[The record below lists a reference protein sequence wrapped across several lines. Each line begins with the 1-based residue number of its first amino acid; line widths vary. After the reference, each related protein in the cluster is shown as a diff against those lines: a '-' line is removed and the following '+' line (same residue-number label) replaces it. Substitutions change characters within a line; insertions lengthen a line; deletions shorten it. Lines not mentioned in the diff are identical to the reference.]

1 MSAFDTQDDWIEYA
15 LSMADDAGKGGRDLT
30 LVATR
35 LDGLSLEAS
44 VADRLRTVV
53 QRQEEVGED
62 DVSRASRALFGE
74 LAHWLLEFMVAAS
87 YVRQERGLLE
97 EELSFAIKRW
107 FSRLGTELSESE
119 CAALTNSILVKS
131 LLNDAKPFVVAR
143 TSARGISLVEA
154 PLLVRVEHGRYRV
167 TDEAENYLYHL
178 DSTIDSFASDYT
190 LVAARM
196 GRELDSRSYGK
207 SSHTVMEMVAT
218 VGHVRLLMS
227 ALVDETGRLGP
238 DVQSERY
245 EVIRRSVEEI
255 RRGDEVERRYQEEVN
270 RIWEGWSSGEEMD
283 LIRETKGDRLAD
295 LRSLG
300 EGLRVL
306 SAAKSWMYDEYA
318 TLSERCEEVTRH
330 YLRSS
335 IVTTLFSLDDLM
347 DEVAHANLRDVG
359 WLDALLL
366 PATRM
371 QPDIGFSMPSMVTL
385 DDMFERVSSD
395 ETRPAV
401 DLEALLEGDEELE
414 VPDDTRAL
422 DLARD
427 FAQWLASGG
436 GTLEDL
442 IALRSPEQ
450 LYVDME
456 SYDLARLVSS
466 LLVGMSSNQATTS
479 VTDGGRDGR
488 EEQVESTGQA
498 RLSSFADAS
507 WLREVL
513 PAGAD
518 GLQVAVRK
526 TGAEA
531 AYLGSADGADVVGT
545 LEDVRFEVTVDA

>member
-1 MSAFDTQDDWIEYA
+1 MSVPSVKDDWVEYA

-35 LDGLSLEAS
+35 LEGLSLEAA
-44 VADRLRTVV
+44 VADRLRLIV
-53 QRQEEVGED
+53 QRQQTFGED

-97 EELSFAIKRW
+97 EELSFAVGRW
-107 FSRLGTELSESE
+107 FSRLGTELYEVE
-119 CAALTNSILVKS
+119 RATLTNSILVKS

-143 TSARGISLVEA
+143 TSDEGVVLVEA

-167 TDEAENYLYHL
+167 TDETENYLYHL

-196 GRELDSRSYGK
+196 GRELDSRSYDK

-238 DVQSERY
+238 DEQSERY
-245 EVIRRSVEEI
+245 EAIRRSVEEI
-255 RRGDEVERRYQEEVN
+255 RRGDEIERRYQEEVN
-270 RIWEGWSSGEEMD
+270 RIWEGWSADDAMD
-283 LIRETKGDRLAD
+283 HMRQTKGDRLAD

-300 EGLRVL
+300 EGLRLL

-347 DEVAHANLRDVG
+347 DEVAHADLCDVD
-359 WLDALLL
+359 WLDVLLL
-366 PATRM
+366 PATCMRANIDY
-371 QPDIGFSMPSMVTL
+371 PMPPMATL
-385 DDMFERVSSD
+385 DDLYVQ
-395 ETRPAV
+395 TREAEELTTV
-401 DLEALLEGDEELE
+401 DLDALMEGDEDAEN
-414 VPDDTRAL
+414 PDDTRSVA
-422 DLARD
+422 LARD
-427 FAQWLASGG
+427 FATWLAQGG
-436 GTLEDL
+436 DSLEEWV
-442 IALRSPEQ
+442 ATRSPED
-450 LYVDME
+450 LFADME
-456 SYDLARLVSS
+456 SYGLARLVSS
-466 LLVGMSSNQATTS
+466 LL
-479 VTDGGRDGR
+479 TDDGR
-488 EEQVESTGQA
+488 SAPTGQG

-507 WLREVL
+507 WLEEIL
-513 PAGAD
+513 PPAQR
-518 GLQVAVRK
+518 GLRVVAYK
-526 TGAEA
+526 TGDEVE
-531 AYLGSADGADVVGT
+531 YLGSGDGLDVHGT
-545 LEDVRFEVTVDA
+545 LEDLRFEVVAHA

>member
-1 MSAFDTQDDWIEYA
+1 MSMPKTTDDWVEYA
-15 LSMADDAGKGGRDLT
+15 LSMADDAGRGGRDLT

-35 LDGLSLEAS
+35 LEGLSLEAA
-44 VADRLRTVV
+44 VADRLRAVV
-53 QRQEEVGED
+53 QRQRTFGED

-97 EELSFAIKRW
+97 EELSFAVGRW
-107 FSRLGTELSESE
+107 FSRLGIELLEDE
-119 CAALTNSILVKS
+119 RAALTNSILVKS
-131 LLNDAKPFVVAR
+131 LLNDARPFVVAR
-143 TSARGISLVEA
+143 TSGEGVALVEA

-196 GRELDSRSYGK
+196 GRELDSRSYDK

-238 DVQSERY
+238 DEQTERY
-245 EVIRRSVEEI
+245 EAIRRSVEEI
-255 RRGDEVERRYQEEVN
+255 RRGDEVERRYQEEVS
-270 RIWEGWSSGEEMD
+270 RIWEGWSADDAMD
-283 LIRETKGDRLAD
+283 RMRQTKGDRLAH

-347 DEVAHANLRDVG
+347 DEVAHANLRDVD

-366 PATRM
+366 PATRT
-371 QPDIGFSMPSMVTL
+371 QAGIGYSMPPMVTL
-385 DDMFERVSSD
+385 DDMYVQARDTED
-395 ETRPAV
+395 LPAL
-401 DLEALLEGDEELE
+401 DLDALMEGDEDAEN
-414 VPDDTRAL
+414 PDDTRL
-422 DLARD
+422 VVLARE
-427 FAQWLASGG
+427 FAAWLARGG
-436 GTLEDL
+436 GSLEEWIAARGPEDL
-442 IALRSPEQ
+442 CA
-450 LYVDME
+450 DME
-456 SYDLARLVSS
+456 SYGLARLVSS
-466 LLVGMSSNQATTS
+466 FLVGSDRDAAKGQ
-479 VTDGGRDGR
+479 GRL
-488 EEQVESTGQA
+488 T
-498 RLSSFADAS
+498 SFADAS
-507 WLREVL
+507 WLEEVL
-513 PAGAD
+513 PPAQKD
-518 GLQVAVRK
+518 LRVVARK
-526 TGAEA
+526 TGGEV
-531 AYLGSADGADVVGT
+531 AYLGSRDGLDVCGT
-545 LEDVRFEVTVDA
+545 LEDLRFEVMADE